1 MTESVCGL
9 VPVYDNPIT
18 LPKVVAALRETVGH
32 VIIIDDGS
40 NKETRQLVDSLSS
53 KDAAH
58 IHVQHLAHNSGK
70 GAAVKIGLQKAL
82 RLGFSHA
89 LQVDADGQ
97 HDLSDIP
104 NFLASMRNRPNAL
117 ILGSPVFG
125 HDAPVIRRY
134 GRKMTTLMAA
144 LEAGTRLLPDTM
156 CGFRIYPV
164 SATVAIGTFC
174 SRMCFDP
181 EIVIRSHWAGI
192 PIERVTTQVRYL
204 PQEEGGVSHFRLL
217 HDNLLHIGLHVCLL
231 LQAPFR
237 WIMRYFKVRRND

>member
-1 MTESVCGL
+1 MTEFVCGL
-9 VPVYDNPIT
+9 VPVYDNPLT
-18 LPKVVAALRETVGH
+18 LPNVVATLREIVDH

-40 NKETRQLVDSLSS
+40 NRETRQLVDDLASQ
-53 KDAAH
+53 DAAH

-82 RLGFSHA
+82 YLGFSHA

-97 HDLSDIP
+97 HDLRDIP
-104 NFLASMRNRPNAL
+104 KLLASMRNRPNAL

-134 GRKMTTLMAA
+134 GRKMTTLMVA
-144 LEAGTRLLPDTM
+144 LEAGTWLLPDTM

-164 SATVAIGTFC
+164 AATVAIHTIC

-192 PIERVTTQVRYL
+192 PIEYVTTQVRYL
-204 PQEEGGVSHFRLL
+204 PQEEGGVSHYRLL
-217 HDNLLHIGLHVCLL
+217 HDNLLQIGLHVCLL